1 MELRGNTLIMGSVTK
16 EQNLACWHR
25 VRGKVWVEVRLRGVA
40 GTRVRRALW
49 ATMRYSGFIV
59 TSVRTFEDVIA
70 RKGRGYT
77 WISESH
83 SNVYSG
89 SRGVQVTSLAGEG
102 NIHV

>member
-1 MELRGNTLIMGSVTK
+1 MGSVTK

-83 SNVYSG
+83 CNVYSG
-89 SRGVQVTSLAGEG
+89 SRRIQVTSLVEVGGE
-102 NIHV
+102 HSCTR